1 MATITIE
8 ALKSDFEA
16 GIITAVK
23 CDGYTRFTCSISGA
37 RWAVV
42 KLANSTYKIA
52 YEVLGGDVWSYA
64 ELAKALALEAPTKYD
79 SLVKALEPI
88 LLKLE
93 EKIGKVTGVI
103 YENNSVVIQS
113 VNQYENR
120 DKYRDARQFL
130 DSIGVNSWC
139 SGMNNLMICL

>member
-42 KLANSTYKIA
+42 KLAHSTYKIA

-93 EKIGKVTGVI
+93 EKIGKVQGVI
-103 YENNSVVIQS
+103 YEHNSVVIHS
-113 VNQYENR
+113 VNQSENR